1 MACGLRPGGGAG
13 YALDMTD
20 IALPDFV
27 PLADTIAATARAAP
41 NRMAV
46 QDEAEALTYGGLDA
60 LMDRVGAAL
69 QRDGVRAG
77 DTIAICAASSAAYL
91 AVFLGA
97 VRVGVAVAPLAPSAT
112 RESLAAMREDC
123 RAKAMFVDS
132 TTRALFDA
140 PAIPLDAGF
149 ADWLAPQGARPA
161 PVEIAPEAVFNTIY
175 SSGTTGA
182 PKGIDQSHGMRFVHT
197 RRRLLAGYDAEA
209 TTLVSTPLYS
219 NTTLVSVFPAL
230 AGGGRVILMKK
241 FDARR
246 FLEIAQAER
255 VTHAMLVPVQFSRL
269 LALPDFDRFDLSS
282 FRMKFSTSA
291 PLAAAL
297 KHDILARWPGG
308 LSEYYGMTEGGGT
321 CILNAHER
329 PDKLHTVG
337 QPAEGHDI
345 RLIDEEGR
353 EVAKGEVGEVV
364 GRSPAMMN
372 GYRNAREK
380 TRAAEW
386 FDPEGRRFIR
396 TGDVG
401 RFDEDGFLILLDRR
415 KDMIISGGFNIYP
428 SDLEAALTARAEV
441 REAAVVGASSAL
453 WGETP
458 VAFVVL
464 REGAS
469 ADPEALRAAV
479 NATLGRTQ
487 RLAALRIV
495 EALPRSAIGKVL
507 KRELREQAGAM
518 RPEAQALAGL
528 QLDARIRQ
536 HRRQFAGLE
545 HFGRRCRRRRR
556 TRP

>member
-1 MACGLRPGGGAG
+1 MT
-13 YALDMTD
+13 MTD
-20 IALPDFV
+20 LTDFV
-27 PLADTIAATARAAP
+27 PLAETIAETARAAP
-41 NRMAV
+41 DRVAL
-46 QDEAEALTYGGLDA
+46 QDEARKLTYAGLET
-60 LMDRVGAAL
+60 LMDRVAAAL
-69 QRDGVRAG
+69 QRDGVRPG
-77 DTIAICAASSAAYL
+77 ETVAICAASSVAYL

-97 VRVGVAVAPLAPSAT
+97 LRAGVAVAPLAPSSTPA
-112 RESLAAMREDC
+112 SLAAMLADC
-123 RAKAMFVDS
+123 AARLLFVDA
-132 TTRALFDA
+132 TTRALFEA
-140 PAIPLDAGF
+140 PAIGLDDGLAS
-149 ADWLAPQGARPA
+149 WLAPEGARPA
-161 PVEIAPEAVFNTIY
+161 PVEILPEAVFNTIY
-175 SSGTTGA
+175 SSGTTGT

-197 RRRLLAGYDAEA
+197 RRRLLAGYDETA

-246 FLEIAQAER
+246 FLEIAEAER
-255 VTHAMLVPVQFSRL
+255 ATHAMLVPVQYSRL
-269 LALPDFDRFDLSS
+269 MALPDFGRYDLSN

-291 PLAAAL
+291 PFGAAL
-297 KHDILARWPGG
+297 KRDILARWPGG

-321 CILNAHER
+321 CILAAHEH

-345 RLIDEEGR
+345 RLIDENGR
-353 EVAKGEVGEVV
+353 EVARGELGEVV

-380 TRAAEW
+380 TREAEW

-401 RFDEDGFLILLDRR
+401 RFDEDGFLVLLDRR

-428 SDLEAALTARAEV
+428 SDLEAALTARPEV
-441 REAAVVGASSAL
+441 REAAVVGAPSAL

-464 REGAS
+464 REGTTEDAE
-469 ADPEALRAAV
+469 PLREAV
-479 NATLGRTQ
+479 NATLGKTQ

-518 RPEAQALAGL
+518 P
-528 QLDARIRQ
+528 
-536 HRRQFAGLE
+536 
-545 HFGRRCRRRRR
+545 
-556 TRP
+556 